1 MFLYN
6 NIILHNFKL
15 LNIISTNVTVYLN
28 KNVESIQNHSQ
39 INLILIAKHQ
49 KIPPPPQHNSMFRAG
64 ITWLS
69 KLTVF

>member
-49 KIPPPPQHNSMFRAG
+49 KIPPPQHNSMFRAG